1 MDLLRG
7 VLPVRGWDREDLFH
21 ALLSSWVEM
30 NFNDDVEEGSD
41 QRAVRDLESGE
52 YLL

>member
-7 VLPVRGWDREDLFH
+7 ELPVRSWDGEDILH

-30 NFNDDVEEGSD
+30 NFDDDVEEGSD
-41 QRAVRDLESGE
+41 RCLTKSG
-52 YLL
+52 

>member
-7 VLPVRGWDREDLFH
+7 VLPVRSWHGEGFLH

-30 NFNDDVEEGSD
+30 YFDDDVEEGSD
-41 QRAVRDLESGE
+41 R
-52 YLL
+52 